1 MEQLKQHYEKAI
13 LGLAMLALV
22 YSAYIVWIDDSKEK
36 IEEQVQAREPGRVQQ
51 VKEMGKMDMSKYKE
65 TLARLEA
72 AETLNLSN
80 PHNLFNPVQWRVT
93 RQGTTLKVE
102 LAAPRLAPRRPTRRA
117 PRARRGARCPAR
129 TACGT

>member
-51 VKEMGKMDMSKYKE
+51 VKEMGKMDS
-65 TLARLEA
+65 
-72 AETLNLSN
+72 LNIRRHL
-80 PHNLFNPVQWRVT
+80 PGWKR
-93 RQGTTLKVE
+93 
-102 LAAPRLAPRRPTRRA
+102 PRRLI
-117 PRARRGARCPAR
+117 
-129 TACGT
+129 